1 VNRRRWDLVV
11 GYLIVTILILIAT
24 NWVVVEWW
32 WPWSE
37 IRPDFEPPTERDSLL
52 SDDDLIDRLRDIGAA
67 LASGDDLQPPM
78 RLRHSH
84 TIDQVIRRIRQTE
97 EKAGA

>member
-37 IRPDFEPPTERDSLL
+37 IRPE
-52 SDDDLIDRLRDIGAA
+52 
-67 LASGDDLQPPM
+67 
-78 RLRHSH
+78 
-84 TIDQVIRRIRQTE
+84 
-97 EKAGA
+97 